1 MRYTKKDERRRA
13 ILRELKNYKGNK
25 ELMKYYQEII
35 DNPHDSIT
43 QVYIERCK
51 KDLIRVKGNMQY
63 VLELIQRLP
72 EKDQEMLMDVF
83 VLDMNRKELLSKYNM
98 SGNLLYY
105 HYNQIARKLADMDQR
120 LVKTGTVHTEILKS
134 LVNEFLSYS
143 YWQRQKSEL
152 EEDLAIL
159 EERMY
164 ELSGISY
171 DGIPQKNRK
180 QNQESRLIQLI
191 TDKEKIEERLRF
203 IQSKED
209 FVDEMMDMMPDDD
222 RDFIMKSLIYRSA
235 YDTNDSIGMKSS
247 ITESGVRYKI
257 NTIISRTFEEYLTK
271 ETKKGGK
278 VEQTAG

>member
-1 MRYTKKDERRRA
+1 
-13 ILRELKNYKGNK
+13 
-25 ELMKYYQEII
+25 
-35 DNPHDSIT
+35 
-43 QVYIERCK
+43 
-51 KDLIRVKGNMQY
+51 
-63 VLELIQRLP
+63 
-72 EKDQEMLMDVF
+72 
-83 VLDMNRKELLSKYNM
+83 
-98 SGNLLYY
+98 
-105 HYNQIARKLADMDQR
+105 
-120 LVKTGTVHTEILKS
+120 
-134 LVNEFLSYS
+134 
-143 YWQRQKSEL
+143 
-152 EEDLAIL
+152 
-159 EERMY
+159 
-164 ELSGISY
+164 
-171 DGIPQKNRK
+171 
-180 QNQESRLIQLI
+180 LI